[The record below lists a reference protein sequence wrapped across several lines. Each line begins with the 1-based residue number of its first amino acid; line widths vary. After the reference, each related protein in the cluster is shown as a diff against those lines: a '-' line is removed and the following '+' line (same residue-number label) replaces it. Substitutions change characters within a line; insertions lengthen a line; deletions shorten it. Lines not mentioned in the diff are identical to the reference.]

1 MGGWGD
7 IAPSSVSL
15 LLQLGLR
22 TSDGW
27 DNGQVTRYLLLSPG
41 NDLVVIKASQLWDL
55 TKDTELDGTGAEITG
70 P

>member
-1 MGGWGD
+1 M
-7 IAPSSVSL
+7 SL
-15 LLQLGLR
+15 LLQLDLR

-55 TKDTELDGTGAEITG
+55 TKDKELDGMGTVITG